1 MGAAPASLLPELEE
15 VVQHGSAE
23 KRAETLRRITGL
35 FLDGASAFKDEHG
48 EVHAVSAVC
57 SHMGCLVGWNATDRT
72 WDCPCHGSRFA
83 LSGEVIHGPATR
95 PLGAKITG

>member
-35 FLDGASAFKDEHG
+35 FLDGASAFKDEH
-48 EVHAVSAVC
+48 VAVFDLAVVLLTAFLDE
-57 SHMGCLVGWNATDRT
+57 HLTVFREHIVGAD
-72 WDCPCHGSRFA
+72 
-83 LSGEVIHGPATR
+83 E
-95 PLGAKITG
+95 